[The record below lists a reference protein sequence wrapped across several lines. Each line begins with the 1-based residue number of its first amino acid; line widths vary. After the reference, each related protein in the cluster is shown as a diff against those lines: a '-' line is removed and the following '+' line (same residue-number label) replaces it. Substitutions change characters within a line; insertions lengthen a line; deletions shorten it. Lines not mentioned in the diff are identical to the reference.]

1 MPDRTLQAG
10 RLLAHA
16 WKSGALLPDLGKL
29 RPSSRQEAYAVQGAM
44 SRALG
49 LPVAGWK
56 VGAATPAIM
65 AVRQLDAP
73 VSGPVYQPR
82 AHSSPAVLPASDF
95 PSANIETEFAFRT
108 TGPLPARR
116 APCDALEVK
125 ASVTA
130 HAAFDLTQSRFSK
143 PPDPLSEIAD
153 SGNSGGAVIGPQI
166 PGWRDTDLTSAGVTL
181 RLDGGPPVQTYRGRW
196 RRDPLDVLVWLL
208 NSLGRRG
215 IGLAAGSFIL
225 TGSLT
230 EPQPLVPGTCASAV
244 FEGARA
250 VELRAC
256 LRDTDD

>member
-1 MPDRTLQAG
+1 
-10 RLLAHA
+10 
-16 WKSGALLPDLGKL
+16 
-29 RPSSRQEAYAVQGAM
+29 M
-44 SRALG
+44 SKALG

-65 AVRQLDAP
+65 AARQLDVP
-73 VSGPVYQPR
+73 VSGPVYEPR
-82 AHSSPAVLPASDF
+82 AYSSPAMLPAGDF

-108 TGPLPARR
+108 IEPLPAGR
-116 APCDALEVK
+116 APCDALEVR

-166 PGWRDTDLTSAGVTL
+166 PGWRDMDLTSAGVTL
-181 RLDGGPPVQTYRGRW
+181 RLDGGAPVQTYRGRW

-208 NSLGRRG
+208 LSLGRRG
-215 IGLAAGSFIL
+215 IGLAAGSFVL
-225 TGSLT
+225 TGSVT
-230 EPQPLVPGTCASAV
+230 EPQALAPGTCASAA

>member
-16 WKSGALLPDLGKL
+16 WKSGAILPDLGKL

-65 AVRQLDAP
+65 AVRQIDAP

-82 AHSSPAVLPASDF
+82 AYSSPAVLPASDF

-143 PPDPLSEIAD
+143 APDPLSEIAD

-181 RLDGGPPVQTYRGRW
+181 RLDGGPPVRTYRGRW

-225 TGSLT
+225 TGSVT

-244 FEGARA
+244 FEGVRA

>member
-10 RLLAHA
+10 RLLARA
-16 WKSGALLPDLGKL
+16 WKSGPLLPDLGKL
-29 RPSSRQEAYAVQGAM
+29 RPSSRQEAYAVQSAM
-44 SRALG
+44 SQALG

-65 AVRQLDAP
+65 AARQIDAP

-82 AHSSPAVLPASDF
+82 TFSSPAVLPAGDF
-95 PSANIETEFAFRT
+95 PSAHIETEFAFRAIE
-108 TGPLPARR
+108 PLPAAR
-116 APCDALEVK
+116 APRDALEVK

-143 PPDPLSEIAD
+143 PPDTLSEIAD
-153 SGNSGGAVIGPQI
+153 SGNSGGAVIGPRI
-166 PGWRDTDLTSAGVTL
+166 PGWRDMDLTSAGVTL
-181 RLDGGPPVQTYRGRW
+181 RLDRGPPVRTYRGRW

-215 IGLAAGSFIL
+215 VGLAAGSFVL
-225 TGSLT
+225 TGSVT

-244 FEGARA
+244 FEGTRA
-250 VELRAC
+250 VELRAR
-256 LRDTDD
+256 LRDSDD